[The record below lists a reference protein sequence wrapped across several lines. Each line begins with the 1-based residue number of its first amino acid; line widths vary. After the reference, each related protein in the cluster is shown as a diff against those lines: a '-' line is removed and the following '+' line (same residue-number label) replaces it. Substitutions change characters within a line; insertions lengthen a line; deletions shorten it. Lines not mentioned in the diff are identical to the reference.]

1 MSVRHHGTNHN
12 RDILKAVLFPYVR
25 YTIAAIA
32 GTLAIVTIIWKPL
45 FSDRCKKKKRVDSE
59 TLTLYG

>member
-32 GTLAIVTIIWKPL
+32 GTLAIVAIIWKPL
-45 FSDRCKKKKRVDSE
+45 FSDRCKKKKTS
-59 TLTLYG
+59 